1 MAAGQSNGTGRRADS
16 GGPSEDPSDETPGT
30 PRGAS
35 WAALSVA
42 VLGVVYGDIGT
53 SPIYALREC
62 FTGKH
67 PIPITPD
74 NVLGILSLMFWTLL
88 LIVSLKYMVF
98 VLQADNRGE
107 GGTFALL
114 ALLRPDRDQGRRRR
128 RALILLGVLGASML
142 YGGAMITPAI
152 SVLSAV
158 EGLQLATPAL
168 HDYVVPITLV
178 ILIALFAVQRHGTA
192 TVGAVFGPL
201 TLVWFIVLALLGIR
215 GITAAPQVLL
225 ALDPRHA
232 LRYFAENGV
241 AGYLVM
247 YAVFLV
253 TTGAEALYA
262 DLGHFGRKP
271 IRQVWFVLVLPAL
284 LLNYFGQGAIL
295 IAEPTASVHP
305 FFHLAPQ
312 WALIPLVLL
321 ATAATCIA
329 SQAVIT
335 GAYSLTRQAMQLGMF
350 PALTVDQTSADAHG
364 QIYMPAVNWILMVA
378 AIGLVLAF
386 RSSGNLAAAYGV
398 AVNST
403 MVITTVLAF
412 NVARER
418 GGWSLG
424 AALCFLVGFLTID
437 LGYLGSNLL
446 TIPDGGWLP
455 LAIGAILFTVM
466 VTWRRGTGLLQDQ
479 VARITPKLETLIGR
493 VKGERIRRVPGTAVF
508 MAGSFDHAPPS
519 LPKLIR
525 HSGVVYENVI
535 VLRVVFE
542 PVPTTQRSERMEFS
556 AVGDGFY
563 RIVLHY
569 GFMQTPNIP
578 SELRHCAEHGLVLDL
593 DEIHYVVS
601 SLDLLAGRKREG
613 MALWRDKLFAFLARN
628 TQDATAAYHIP
639 VDQLMTVGQRVGI

>member
-1 MAAGQSNGTGRRADS
+1 MATTQSNN
-16 GGPSEDPSDETPGT
+16 GGDHTESRSAAERPPSESPDTARPT
-30 PRGAS
+30 AS
-35 WAALSVA
+35 VALSLA

-62 FTGKH
+62 FAGKH
-67 PIPITPD
+67 PIAITSD
-74 NVLGILSLMFWTLL
+74 NVLGILSLMFWTLVL
-88 LIVSLKYMVF
+88 VVSLKYMVF

-114 ALLRPDRDQGRRRR
+114 ALLRPDRERDRRRR
-128 RALILLGVLGASML
+128 QALILLGVLGASML

-158 EGLQLATPAL
+158 EGLQLAAPAL
-168 HDYVVPITLV
+168 HDYVVPITLG

-192 TVGAVFGPL
+192 AVGAIFGPL
-201 TLVWFIVLALLGIR
+201 TLVWFAVLALMGIR
-215 GITAAPQVLL
+215 GILAAPQVLL

-232 LRYFAENGV
+232 VRFFADNGAV
-241 AGYLVM
+241 GYLVL

-271 IRQVWFVLVLPAL
+271 IRRVWFALVLPAL
-284 LLNYFGQGAIL
+284 LLNYFGQGGIL
-295 IAEPTASVHP
+295 IADPAASAHP
-305 FFHLAPQ
+305 FFHLAPG
-312 WALIPLVLL
+312 WALIPLILL

-350 PALTVDQTSADAHG
+350 PSLTVEQTSADAHG

-403 MVITTVLAF
+403 MAITTVLAF

-424 AALCFLVGFLTID
+424 AALAFLGVFLFID
-437 LGYLGSNLL
+437 LGFLGANLM

-455 LAIGAILFTVM
+455 LAIGSVLFTIM
-466 VTWRRGTGLLQDQ
+466 VTWRQGTGLLDERI
-479 VARITPKLETLIGR
+479 ARNTPTLETLIGR
-493 VKGERIRRVPGTAVF
+493 VKGEQMARVPGTAVF
-508 MAGSFDHAPPS
+508 LAGRFDHAPPS

-525 HSGVVYENVI
+525 HSGVVYERVI

-542 PVPTTQRSERMEFS
+542 PVPTTLASERIELTE
-556 AVGDGFY
+556 VGEGFY

-578 SELRHCAEHGLVLDL
+578 SELHRCAEQGLALDL
-593 DEIHYVVS
+593 DAIHYVTS
-601 SLDLLAGRKREG
+601 SLDLMAGRRREG

-639 VDQLMTVGQRVGI
+639 TDQLMTVGQRVGI